1 MTDSTGF
8 LNLNKPAALTSHDC
22 VAVVRRILNTR
33 KVGHG
38 GTLDP
43 DATGVLP
50 IAVGQATRF
59 LSFLPEG
66 KGYRATFRL
75 GQSSTTDDASGEI
88 LVDHPHAPI
97 TLEQVKAGLDRLRG
111 QIQQIPPIYSAIRQG
126 GKRLYELA
134 REGVTPDQIH
144 IPPRTVE
151 IYSLTL
157 LEWRPGPYPE
167 LDLEIECGPGTYI
180 RALARDL
187 GHDLGC
193 GGLMS
198 RLIRWRSGAFPIET
212 SVPLQILKEHPE
224 PSSLLH
230 PIESGFSHLSLCR
243 LDPEQTWRWC
253 CGQILPWSGVDP
265 HGESDLDP
273 IPVRV
278 QAAESGQF
286 LGLGQIQQ
294 GQLKVLRVLGS
305 GGAEQR
311 SRSAIQ

>member
-1 MTDSTGF
+1 MSDPTGF
-8 LNLNKPAALTSHDC
+8 LNLNKPAGLTSHDC
-22 VAVVRRILNTR
+22 VAKVRRILKTR

-88 LVDHPHAPI
+88 LEDHPHPPI
-97 TLEQVKAGLDRLRG
+97 TLEQVKAGLDTLKG
-111 QIQQIPPIYSAIRQG
+111 QIEQVPPIYSAIRQG

-134 REGVTPDQIH
+134 RAGVTPDQIH

-151 IYSLTL
+151 IWTLTPL
-157 LEWRPGPYPE
+157 AWRDGPYPE

-187 GHDLGC
+187 GHYLGC

-198 RLIRWRSGAFPIET
+198 HLIRWRSGAFRLED
-212 SVPLQILKEHPE
+212 SLDLEVFQDHPD

-230 PIESGFSHLSLCR
+230 SIDMGFNHLTPCY
-243 LDPEQTWRWC
+243 LDPEQSWRWC
-253 CGQILPWSGVDP
+253 CGQVLSGLALASDRDP
-265 HGESDLDP
+265 EDP
-273 IPVRV
+273 TPEQIRV
-278 QAAESGQF
+278 YEAESGRF
-286 LGLGQIQQ
+286 LGLGSIDQTE
-294 GQLKVLRVLGS
+294 LKVLRVVS
-305 GGAEQR
+305 ARGA
-311 SRSAIQ
+311 